1 MREGAKRSEET
12 CEVTF
17 VDEARVNRARA
28 RLPADDRIAALSETF
43 KVLGEEGRV
52 KLLLALS
59 EEELCVCDLANL
71 LGMSS
76 SAVSHQLRLLRNLR
90 LVRSRRVGKMA
101 YYTLDDDHIR
111 HLVEVGLR
119 HIDET
124 R

>member
-1 MREGAKRSEET
+1 MREGAKHAEET

-17 VDEARVNRARA
+17 VDEARVKRAKG
-28 RLPADDRIAALSETF
+28 RLPADDRIAALSEIF
-43 KVLGEEGRV
+43 KVLGERGRV

-90 LVRSRRVGKMA
+90 LVRSRREGKMA

-119 HIDET
+119 HIDEK